1 MCLQIF
7 IFQLPFSWNRKSRLC
22 QDLSSVEPSK
32 FKLLVLRLCRHELG
46 EKVVQFML
54 INTNL
59 TSYLWKTCSGMHTSI
74 RIVFVIC
81 NNAAS
86 DRRINLFDRLQHAR
100 YEHSIVVASVYKRL
114 QKYPHSPIHSS
125 DASTLVIGNEP
136 CPAFTLQM
144 ATSNTFNCGIDR

>member
-7 IFQLPFSWNRKSRLC
+7 IFQLPFSRNRKSRLC

-46 EKVVQFML
+46 EKVAQFML

-86 DRRINLFDRLQHAR
+86 DQRINLFDRLQHAR
-100 YEHSIVVASVYKRL
+100 YEHHIVVASVYKRL
-114 QKYPHSPIHSS
+114 VRNVPSCYKIFVVPTSQILTPSS
-125 DASTLVIGNEP
+125 S
-136 CPAFTLQM
+136 
-144 ATSNTFNCGIDR
+144 GISCHGS

>member
-1 MCLQIF
+1 MCLQNF
-7 IFQLPFSWNRKSRLC
+7 IFRLPFSWNRKSRLC
-22 QDLSSVEPSK
+22 HDLSSVEPSK

-46 EKVVQFML
+46 EKVAQFML

-86 DRRINLFDRLQHAR
+86 AQRINLFDRLQHAR
-100 YEHSIVVASVYKRL
+100 YEHHIVVVSVYKRL
-114 QKYPHSPIHSS
+114 HFNQVFRWHMTR
-125 DASTLVIGNEP
+125 ASEL
-136 CPAFTLQM
+136 
-144 ATSNTFNCGIDR
+144 NTFGTSDGDTQVLRPK